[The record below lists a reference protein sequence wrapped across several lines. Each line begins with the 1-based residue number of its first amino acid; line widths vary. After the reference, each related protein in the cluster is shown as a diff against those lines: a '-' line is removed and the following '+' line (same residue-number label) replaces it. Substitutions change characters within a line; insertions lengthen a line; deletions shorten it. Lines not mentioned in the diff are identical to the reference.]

1 MAMQAARFLGDPVL
15 NACLAGA
22 HRMLADEDN
31 ISVMRVQEA
40 LNTMGYA
47 AGPLDGI
54 FGLNTGAAV
63 SAYKSDHGLQPTDP
77 VVGPGTS
84 AQLDAD
90 LFTDP
95 AYLDPAFGEVAS
107 YVAAQVM
114 DPFAGFEITHLL
126 NTPLNSQR
134 RDVGFFLLSALDSG
148 LCRAIVTA
156 SRALSIPDPRVPA
169 QTKSSLANLRGSGIT
184 VPFAEADGTQHVA
197 IGFRDITLMGRRVIT
212 DVNGLT
218 ARVGVREV
226 LCHEVT
232 HLRNEGTT
240 LGDTPDTDGT
250 VFLDTGLAAQ
260 MSATGRATARVFLA
274 FVHEMVASHVGWIT
288 VREDANDPFAARFLP
303 PGALARAAFYYF
315 AEIRDQ
321 LDFDWFH
328 DNGYI
333 EAFVNSG
340 PAVCYQ
346 QVALWLRQCVN
357 FTFTDDAEGQQIS
370 TQLFLDAAD
379 AADAEAANPGSLP
392 PADGVTPGPSDFS

>member
-1 MAMQAARFLGDPVL
+1 
-15 NACLAGA
+15 
-22 HRMLADEDN
+22 
-31 ISVMRVQEA
+31 MRVQEA
-40 LNTMGYA
+40 LNTLGYA
-47 AGPLDGI
+47 AGTLDGI

-107 YVAAQVM
+107 YVAAQVIGPLRRIR
-114 DPFAGFEITHLL
+114 DHPPAQHAAQLP
-126 NTPLNSQR
+126 TPQR
-134 RDVGFFLLSALDSG
+134 RILPAVRAGLRAVPRDRDGESGAEHPGSAG
-148 LCRAIVTA
+148 ARA
-156 SRALSIPDPRVPA
+156 D
-169 QTKSSLANLRGSGIT
+169 QSSLANLRGSGIT

-250 VFLDTGLAAQ
+250 VFLEREWRRRCRRRAGPPPACSWPSYTRWWPVTSAGSPCVKTPTIRSPPDSCRRAPGAGGLLLLRRDQGPAGFRLVPRQRLYRSIRGFGSRGVLPAGRPVAAP
-260 MSATGRATARVFLA
+260 
-274 FVHEMVASHVGWIT
+274 
-288 VREDANDPFAARFLP
+288 VRELHLHR
-303 PGALARAAFYYF
+303 
-315 AEIRDQ
+315 
-321 LDFDWFH
+321 
-328 DNGYI
+328 
-333 EAFVNSG
+333 
-340 PAVCYQ
+340 
-346 QVALWLRQCVN
+346 
-357 FTFTDDAEGQQIS
+357 
-370 TQLFLDAAD
+370 
-379 AADAEAANPGSLP
+379 
-392 PADGVTPGPSDFS
+392 